1 MSYALFTSSTNLNQ
15 PNPSRLPEQIVFS
28 LLGGTRTHQQGS
40 SMAAK
45 RDLET
50 RCEKI
55 RAAFDLFDKEKKGTV
70 IVE

>member
-1 MSYALFTSSTNLNQ
+1 
-15 PNPSRLPEQIVFS
+15 
-28 LLGGTRTHQQGS
+28 
-40 SMAAK
+40 MAAK